1 MLNIHFKKT
10 LIFQTEQELPQK
22 TLMFL
27 IFNPPP
33 SPQKAIYG
41 NPQIHHIL
49 MWIPQA
55 KYMFGK

>member
-33 SPQKAIYG
+33 HKAIYG